1 MIKQLKQMKRT
12 IAIQNRFLS
21 LFLLIMLCAFL
32 GVGCAA
38 PLQEQV
44 SEPVIIKIVHT
55 NDIHGRSSFQEDFV
69 VGFEKL
75 AALIAQEQPALILDV
90 GDTFHGQAFATLEQG
105 AGMAEL
111 LKSIK
116 YDAMTPGNHDWNYG
130 KDHLKELG
138 QLSEVPILA
147 GNVTEADSGFFSNDG
162 TLASA

>member
-1 MIKQLKQMKRT
+1 MKKLKQKKVLNT
-12 IAIQNRFLS
+12 FVVFVLCS
-21 LFLLIMLCAFL
+21 LIFT
-32 GVGCAA
+32 GCTV
-38 PLQEQV
+38 PLQQQAPELAT
-44 SEPVIIKIVHT
+44 IKIVHT

-130 KDHLKELG
+130 KDRLKELG

-147 GNVTEADSGFFSNDG
+147 GDVTEADSGFFSNDG